1 MKLERIHIE
10 RFGAWQN
17 LDLPVDSE
25 GISVFYG
32 PNEAGK
38 STLMRFVRGVLYGFR
53 KDEAGRPASDDGSRP
68 WGGALQ
74 IRHDAESW
82 MIRRSGQGN
91 SRGLVTSWPVESE
104 HNTQSGQH
112 PRDGSELVSNLVSNV
127 SEAVYENI
135 FAIGLYE
142 LQELATLESKEVAEH
157 IYSLSLGL
165 DGQQLLELITRVRE
179 ARDELLDPV
188 SGTGKLAELYEHVA
202 KIDSQ
207 LDDETGVRRKHAQ
220 LCEEQERWEDSIVEF
235 KQRQQG
241 LEHQLNG
248 HEYMER
254 VHEPW
259 QKVRS
264 LEKKLNQLPN
274 LPDFPE
280 NGLSDL
286 QDIEQE
292 LSAVRGR
299 RNALLTE
306 ARQLVE
312 QRQQITV
319 DPNFHRYGPALQAF
333 VDQRNWIAEIQES
346 VDEANEQG
354 DQLRDQLTE
363 RLQQLGD
370 RWTEERLRAIDTT
383 HMAGNCLTTRAR
395 EFRELSGRSQKLR
408 DRYRKLS
415 KKFHRRQEKLT
426 EARSRYPG
434 ISIPQAIE
442 QMEVEL
448 TRLEDLSRL
457 RIRETELTQRRIGL
471 ANQLHRMQLHPAL
484 PQWVNAV
491 FVALGIAGLSLGMI
505 GILTGIMSNGFA
517 GLTYALLGA
526 FCTGTPF
533 ALKRHF
539 EGEVERKRLL
549 LEDEIREQELRI
561 KETHE
566 AVSCIAPAVARLSRE
581 RSVARSDDNVWGD
594 HKVESKSH
602 PLSQTQAAGLVSR
615 SPVVAESSSLTTRWQ
630 EDDGKLVTV
639 ASESIEE
646 MMARVS
652 GIHQANHNLP
662 SASMSTPHSIP
673 KTSYDVEPND
683 AEIDDQDGRTKP
695 REATR
700 PSWLSEADLLRQCL
714 ERLRELQLL
723 KKIDE
728 WVATTRPE
736 LVEMR
741 HHLRDVQ
748 RDFGVAR
755 QDWCSHL
762 LEQGLEETVEID
774 EAIWQ
779 RDQVGRAAMI
789 LQRIDDLREDTQVA
803 RRMLERFRKRVE
815 EFGHRLQQWK
825 VDYSDPVPVLDQ
837 WTEMLTRTAE
847 LNQQRRQFKREAR
860 QRRIEA
866 SRLRDRI
873 RRLEAQRDAILVRG
887 GAVSREEF
895 QDRATLLERRF
906 ELQELLNRA
915 KQELA
920 NVASGESTMAIV
932 ESDLEN
938 YDEEHNS
945 TCMATIR
952 NELDDLE
959 IDIEDAFENL
969 GRFKREI
976 ELLENDRTSAELRFE
991 RELQLS
997 ELNSLAEEWFALA
1010 WSVNTLEELRIEFE
1024 QSHQPPILARAKEY
1038 LSKLSG
1044 ERYDNIWTPLG
1055 ERTLCVD
1062 DADDN
1067 TLRIEHLSG
1076 GTREQLFLSI
1086 RLALIEHFSKQGIQ
1100 LPIVLDD
1107 ILVNFDEQR
1116 TRAAI
1121 EVLLRQ
1127 TGENQQILYFTCHQH
1142 LAEMFRQRGVS
1153 TVMLPDRRALSD
1165 ELKAG

>member
-25 GISVFYG
+25 GISVYYG

-53 KDEAGRPASDDGSRP
+53 RGESGRPANDDGTRP
-68 WGGALQ
+68 WGGSLQ
-74 IRHDAESW
+74 IRHDHESW
-82 MIRRSGQGN
+82 MIRRSGQ
-91 SRGLVTSWPVESE
+91 SDSTGLVTSWPVESE
-104 HNTQSGQH
+104 DGQQSDQASH
-112 PRDGSELVSNLVSNV
+112 DGSELVSNLVSDV
-127 SEAVYENI
+127 SESVYENI

-142 LQELATLESKEVAEH
+142 LQELATLESNEVAEH

-165 DGQQLLELITRVRE
+165 DGQQLLRLIEDVRQE
-179 ARDELLDPV
+179 CNELLNV
-188 SGTGKLAELYEHVA
+188 ETGRGKLADLDEEVA
-202 KIDSQ
+202 KIDVQ
-207 LDDETGVRRKHAQ
+207 LEQVTGLRRKHAQ
-220 LCEEQERWEDSIVEF
+220 LCGEQDRWEESIVEF

-241 LEHQLNG
+241 LEYQLHG
-248 HEYMER
+248 HEYMEQ

-259 QKVRS
+259 QKVHV
-264 LEKKLNQLPN
+264 LQKKLDQLPH
-274 LPDFPE
+274 LPDFPA

-286 QDIEQE
+286 HDIEQE
-292 LSAVRGR
+292 LGSIRGR

-306 ARQLVE
+306 ARQIVE
-312 QRQQITV
+312 QRKQIAV
-319 DPNFHRYGPALQAF
+319 DPLFHRYGPALQAF
-333 VDQRNWIAEIQES
+333 VDQRDWIAEVQGF
-346 VDEANEQG
+346 VDETDEKS
-354 DQLRDQLTE
+354 DELRDKLAE
-363 RLQQLGD
+363 RLQELGPE
-370 RWTEERLRAIDTT
+370 WTEERLRAIDTS
-383 HMAGNCLTTRAR
+383 HLAGNCLTNRAK
-395 EFRELSGRSQKLR
+395 EFRELSGRSQKMR

-426 EARSRYPG
+426 AAREEFPG
-434 ISIPQAIE
+434 VAIAQAIE
-442 QMEVEL
+442 QTKEEL

-471 ANQLHRMQLHPAL
+471 ANQLNRMQLHSAL

-491 FVALGIAGLSLGMI
+491 FIALGIAGLSLGMI
-505 GILTGIMSNGFA
+505 GILTGIMTNGFA

-539 EGEVERKRLL
+539 EGECERKKLL
-549 LEDEIREQELRI
+549 LEDEIREQKLRV
-561 KETHE
+561 KETRE
-566 AVSCIAPAVARLSRE
+566 AILCIAP
-581 RSVARSDDNVWGD
+581 SVAKLRREDSEE
-594 HKVESKSH
+594 ESVNEDSEESH
-602 PLSQTQAAGLVSR
+602 PLSQTQAAGLVAPQ
-615 SPVVAESSSLTTRWQ
+615 PVENETSSVRTEWQ
-630 EDDGKLVTV
+630 ESDGKVITV
-639 ASESIEE
+639 ADETESIAD

-652 GIHQANHNLP
+652 ASNLANSSDSIVPVSSAPVSQVSP
-662 SASMSTPHSIP
+662 SSDEAATTESTALVS
-673 KTSYDVEPND
+673 VE
-683 AEIDDQDGRTKP
+683 G
-695 REATR
+695 EAR

-714 ERLRELQLL
+714 ERLRELELAEQ
-723 KKIDE
+723 IEE
-728 WVATTRPE
+728 WVAKTRPE

-741 HHLRDVQ
+741 HSLRDVQ
-748 RDFGVAR
+748 RDYGTAR
-755 QDWCSHL
+755 QDWCSQL
-762 LEQGLEETVEID
+762 IEQGLEETVDID
-774 EAIWQ
+774 EAMWQ

-789 LQRIDDLREDTQVA
+789 LQRIDALDEDTQMS

-825 VDYSDPVPVLDQ
+825 VDYSEPVPVLDHWAQ
-837 WTEMLTRTAE
+837 ILTRVAE
-847 LNQQRRQFKREAR
+847 LNQQRRQCKREAR
-860 QRRIEA
+860 QRRLEA
-866 SRLRDRI
+866 SKYRDRI
-873 RRLEAQRDAILVRG
+873 RRLESQRDAILVRG

-895 QDRATLLERRF
+895 QDRASLLERRF
-906 ELQELLNRA
+906 ELEELLDRA

-920 NVASGESTMAIV
+920 TAASGESTMAIV

-938 YDEEHNS
+938 YDPDHNAK
-945 TCMATIR
+945 CIETIR
-952 NELDDLE
+952 SELDDLA

-976 ELLENDRTSAELRFE
+976 ELLENDRSGAELRFE
-991 RELQLS
+991 REQQLS
-997 ELNSLAEEWFALA
+997 ELTSLAEEWFALA
-1010 WSVNTLEELRIEFE
+1010 WSATALEELRVEFE

-1038 LSKLSG
+1038 LSRLSG
-1044 ERYDNIWTPLG
+1044 ERYDNIWTPMG

-1062 DADDN
+1062 DADGN

-1076 GTREQLFLSI
+1076 GTREQLFLAI
-1086 RLALIEHFSKQGIQ
+1086 RFAMIEHFSKLGVE

-1121 EVLLRQ
+1121 EELLRQ
-1127 TGENQQILYFTCHQH
+1127 TGDNQQILFFTCHQH

-1153 TVMLPDRRALSD
+1153 TVMLPDRRALND

>member
-25 GISVFYG
+25 GISVYYG

-53 KDEAGRPASDDGSRP
+53 KGESGRPASDDGTRP
-68 WGGALQ
+68 WGGSLQ
-74 IRHDAESW
+74 IRHDHESW
-82 MIRRSGQGN
+82 MIRRSGQGD
-91 SRGLVTSWPVESE
+91 STGLVTSWPVESE
-104 HNTQSGQH
+104 DGLSSDQASH
-112 PRDGSELVSNLVSNV
+112 DGSELVSNLVSDV
-127 SEAVYENI
+127 SESVYENI

-142 LQELATLESKEVAEH
+142 LQELATLETKEVAEH

-165 DGQQLLELITRVRE
+165 DGQQLLRLIEEVRQE
-179 ARDELLDPV
+179 CNELLSV
-188 SGTGKLAELYEHVA
+188 ETGRGKLAELYEEVA
-202 KIDSQ
+202 KIDAQ
-207 LDDETGVRRKHAQ
+207 LEQMTGQRRKHAQ
-220 LCEEQERWEDSIVEF
+220 LCEEQERWEESIVEF

-241 LEHQLNG
+241 LEHQLHG
-248 HEYMER
+248 HEYMEQ

-259 QKVRS
+259 KKVRV
-264 LEKKLNQLPN
+264 LQQKLDQLPN
-274 LPDFPE
+274 LPDFPA
-280 NGLSDL
+280 NGLTDL
-286 QDIEQE
+286 QSIEQE
-292 LSAVRGR
+292 LASIRGR

-312 QRQQITV
+312 QRKQIAI
-319 DPNFHRYGPALQAF
+319 DPLFHRYGPALQAF
-333 VDQRNWIAEIQES
+333 VDQRDWIAEVREF
-346 VDEANEQG
+346 VDETDEKSEE
-354 DQLRDQLTE
+354 LRDQLTE
-363 RLQQLGD
+363 RLQEIGTD
-370 RWTEERLRAIDTT
+370 WTEERLRAVDTS
-383 HMAGNCLTTRAR
+383 HLSGDCLTNRAKD
-395 EFRELSGRSQKLR
+395 FRELSGRSQKLR

-426 EARSRYPG
+426 AAREDFPG
-434 ISIPQAIE
+434 VTIAQAIAQTKE
-442 QMEVEL
+442 EL

-457 RIRETELTQRRIGL
+457 RIRESELTQRRIGL
-471 ANQLHRMQLHPAL
+471 ANQLNRLELHTAL

-491 FVALGIAGLSLGMI
+491 FFALGIAGLALGAI
-505 GILTGIMSNGFA
+505 GFVTGITTNGFMGMA
-517 GLTYALLGA
+517 YALLGA

-539 EGEVERKRLL
+539 EGEFERKKLL

-561 KETHE
+561 KETRE
-566 AVSCIAPAVARLSRE
+566 AISCIAP
-581 RSVARSDDNVWGD
+581 SVAKLRRPDSTDEVAEKNA
-594 HKVESKSH
+594 EQSH
-602 PLSQTQAAGLVSR
+602 PLSQTQAAGLVASQ
-615 SPVVAESSSLTTRWQ
+615 SVADESSSVQTEWQ
-630 EDDGKLVTV
+630 EEEDRVVTV
-639 ASESIEE
+639 SRETESIAD

-652 GIHQANHNLP
+652 ANNLANSLDSPAPVSPSPISQVSSQAD
-662 SASMSTPHSIP
+662 IE
-673 KTSYDVEPND
+673 TSGP
-683 AEIDDQDGRTKP
+683 IDSVSEG
-695 REATR
+695 AR

-714 ERLRELQLL
+714 ERLRELELL
-723 KKIDE
+723 EKIE
-728 WVATTRPE
+728 GWVEKTRPE

-741 HHLRDVQ
+741 HRLRDVQ
-748 RDFGVAR
+748 RDYGTAR
-755 QDWCSHL
+755 QDWCNHL
-762 LEQGLEETVEID
+762 VEQGLEETVEID
-774 EAIWQ
+774 EALWQ

-789 LQRIDDLREDTQVA
+789 LQRIDALDEDTQMS

-825 VDYSDPVPVLDQ
+825 VDYSDPVPVLDHWAQ
-837 WTEMLTRTAE
+837 ILTRIAE
-847 LNQQRRQFKREAR
+847 LNQQRRQCKREAR

-866 SRLRDRI
+866 SKFRDRI
-873 RRLEAQRDAILVRG
+873 RRLESQRDAILVRG

-895 QDRATLLERRF
+895 QDRASLLERRF
-906 ELQELLNRA
+906 ELVELLDRA

-920 NVASGESTMAIV
+920 AAASGETAMAIV

-938 YDEEHNS
+938 YDPEHNAK
-945 TCMATIR
+945 CIETIR
-952 NELDDLE
+952 SELDDLA

-976 ELLENDRTSAELRFE
+976 ELLENDRTGAELRFE
-991 RELQLS
+991 REQRLS
-997 ELNSLAEEWFALA
+997 ELTSLAEEWFALA
-1010 WSVNTLEELRIEFE
+1010 WSVTSLEDLRVEFE

-1038 LSKLSG
+1038 LSRLSG
-1044 ERYDNIWTPLG
+1044 ERYDNIWTPMG

-1062 DADDN
+1062 DADGN

-1076 GTREQLFLSI
+1076 GTREQLFLAI
-1086 RLALIEHFSKQGIQ
+1086 RFAMIEHFSNQGVQ

-1121 EVLLRQ
+1121 EELLRQ
-1127 TGENQQILYFTCHQH
+1127 TGDNQQILFFTCHQH

-1153 TVMLPDRRALSD
+1153 TVMLPDRRALND

>member
-25 GISVFYG
+25 GISVYYG

-53 KDEAGRPASDDGSRP
+53 KGESGRPANDDGTRP

-74 IRHDAESW
+74 VRHEHESW
-82 MIRRSGQGN
+82 MIRRSGHGDSQ
-91 SRGLVTSWPVESE
+91 GLVTSWPVESAE
-104 HNTQSGQH
+104 GSDSEKSSH
-112 PRDGSELVSNLVSNV
+112 DGAELVSNLVSDV
-127 SEAVYENI
+127 SESVYENI

-165 DGQQLLELITRVRE
+165 DGQQLLRLIEDVRQE
-179 ARDELLDPV
+179 RDALLDV
-188 SGTGKLAELYEHVA
+188 QSGEGKLADLYEQVA
-202 KIDSQ
+202 KIDAQ
-207 LDDETGVRRKHAQ
+207 LEQVTGQRRKHAQ
-220 LCEEQERWEDSIVEF
+220 LSEEQERWEESIVEF

-241 LEHQLNG
+241 LEHQLHG
-248 HEYMER
+248 HEYMEQ

-259 QKVRS
+259 QKVRG
-264 LEKKLNQLPN
+264 LEKKLDKLPN
-274 LPDFPE
+274 LPDFPA
-280 NGLSDL
+280 NGLTDL
-286 QDIEQE
+286 QNIEQE
-292 LSAVRGR
+292 LAAVRGR

-312 QRQQITV
+312 QRKQIAI
-319 DPNFHRYGPALQAF
+319 DPLFHRYGPALQAF
-333 VDQRNWIAEIQES
+333 VDQRDWIVEMQEF
-346 VDEANEQG
+346 VDETDEKS

-363 RLQQLGD
+363 RLQELGAD
-370 RWTEERLRAIDTT
+370 WTEERLRAVDTS
-383 HMAGNCLTTRAR
+383 HLAGNCLTTRAR
-395 EFRELSGRSQKLR
+395 EFRELSGRTQKMR
-408 DRYRKLS
+408 ERYRKLS
-415 KKFHRRQEKLT
+415 KKFHRRQERLT
-426 EARSRYPG
+426 EARTWHPG
-434 ISIPQAIE
+434 ISITQAIE
-442 QMEVEL
+442 QTKVEL

-457 RIRETELTQRRIGL
+457 RIRELELTQRRIGL
-471 ANQLHRMQLHPAL
+471 ANQLNRLQLHSAL
-484 PQWVNAV
+484 PQWVNAI
-491 FVALGIAGLSLGMI
+491 FIALGIAGLSLGLI
-505 GILTGIMSNGFA
+505 GILTGIMANGFA

-539 EGEVERKRLL
+539 EGEFARKKLL
-549 LEDEIREQELRI
+549 LDDEIREQKLRI
-561 KETHE
+561 KETRE
-566 AVSCIAPAVARLSRE
+566 AISCIAP
-581 RSVARSDDNVWGD
+581 SVAKLRREELDDENSHEERED
-594 HKVESKSH
+594 STAH
-602 PLSQTQAAGLVSR
+602 PLSQTQAAGLVASR
-615 SPVVAESSSLTTRWQ
+615 AAEQETSTVRTAWQ
-630 EDDGKLVTV
+630 ADDGKVITV
-639 ASESIEE
+639 AEETESIAE

-652 GIHQANHNLP
+652 AVNLANHDTSHVP
-662 SASMSTPHSIP
+662 VSAAPVRQVSKS
-673 KTSYDVEPND
+673 DN
-683 AEIDDQDGRTKP
+683 
-695 REATR
+695 EATSQAVADASHQGLR
-700 PSWLSEADLLRQCL
+700 PSWLSEADLLRQSL
-714 ERLRELQLL
+714 ERLRELELMEQ
-723 KKIDE
+723 IE
-728 WVATTRPE
+728 AWVTKTRPE

-748 RDFGVAR
+748 RDYGTAR

-762 LEQGLEETVEID
+762 IEQGLEETVEID
-774 EAIWQ
+774 QAMWQ
-779 RDQVGRAAMI
+779 RDHVGRAAMI
-789 LQRIDDLREDTQVA
+789 LQRIDDLDEDTQMS

-825 VDYSDPVPVLDQ
+825 VDYSDPIPVLDH
-837 WTEMLTRTAE
+837 WTDVLMRVAE
-847 LNQQRRQFKREAR
+847 LNLQRRKCKQDAR
-860 QRRIEA
+860 QRRLEA
-866 SRLRDRI
+866 SKFRDRI
-873 RRLEAQRDAILVRG
+873 RRLESQRDAILVRG

-895 QDRATLLERRF
+895 QDRASLLERRF
-906 ELQELLNRA
+906 ELEELLERARQELTTA
-915 KQELA
+915 
-920 NVASGESTMAIV
+920 ASGGGQMAIV

-938 YDEEHNS
+938 YDPAHNTS
-945 TCMATIR
+945 CIATIR
-952 NELDDLE
+952 SELDDLA

-976 ELLENDRTSAELRFE
+976 ELLENDRSGAELRFE
-991 RELQLS
+991 REQQLS
-997 ELNSLAEEWFALA
+997 ELTSLAEEWFALA
-1010 WSVNTLEELRIEFE
+1010 WSADSLEELRIEFE

-1038 LSKLSG
+1038 LCRLSG
-1044 ERYDNIWTPLG
+1044 ERYDNIWTPMG

-1086 RLALIEHFSKQGIQ
+1086 RLAMIEHFSSQGVE

-1121 EVLLRQ
+1121 EELLRQ
-1127 TGENQQILYFTCHQH
+1127 TGDNQQILFFTCHQH

-1153 TVMLPDRRALSD
+1153 TVMLPDRRALND

>member
-25 GISVFYG
+25 GISVYYG

-53 KDEAGRPASDDGSRP
+53 RGESGRPANDDGTRP

-74 IRHDAESW
+74 IRHDHESW
-82 MIRRSGQGN
+82 MIRRSGQGD
-91 SRGLVTSWPVESE
+91 STGLVTSWPVETEDGLPAEQAS
-104 HNTQSGQH
+104 H
-112 PRDGSELVSNLVSNV
+112 DGSELVSNLVSDV
-127 SEAVYENI
+127 SESVYENI

-165 DGQQLLELITRVRE
+165 DGKQLLQLIEDVRQE
-179 ARDELLDPV
+179 CSEILDIE
-188 SGTGKLAELYEHVA
+188 TGDGRLAELYEDVA
-202 KIDSQ
+202 KIDAQ
-207 LDDETGVRRKHAQ
+207 LEQVTGLRRKHAQ
-220 LCEEQERWEDSIVEF
+220 LCEEQSRWEESIVEF

-248 HEYMER
+248 HEYMEQ

-259 QKVRS
+259 QKVRV
-264 LEKKLNQLPN
+264 LQKKLDQLPH
-274 LPDFPE
+274 LPDFPA

-286 QDIEQE
+286 HTIEQE
-292 LSAVRGR
+292 LASIRGR

-312 QRQQITV
+312 QRKQIEI
-319 DPNFHRYGPALQAF
+319 DPLFHRYGPALQAF
-333 VDQRNWIAEIQES
+333 VDQRDWIAEVQEL
-346 VDEANEQG
+346 VDETDEKS
-354 DQLRDQLTE
+354 DKLRDQLTE
-363 RLQQLGD
+363 RLQEVGVD
-370 RWTEERLRAIDTT
+370 WTEERLRAVDTS
-383 HMAGNCLTTRAR
+383 HLAGNCLTNRAKD
-395 EFRELSGRSQKLR
+395 FRELSGRSQKLR

-426 EARSRYPG
+426 EARENFPG
-434 ISIPQAIE
+434 VTIAQAIE
-442 QMEVEL
+442 QTKVEL

-471 ANQLHRMQLHPAL
+471 ANQLNRLQLHSAL

-491 FVALGIAGLSLGMI
+491 FLALGIAGLSLGLI
-505 GILTGIMSNGFA
+505 GFITGVTANGFL

-539 EGEVERKRLL
+539 EGEFERKQLL
-549 LEDEIREQELRI
+549 LEDEIREQELRV
-561 KETHE
+561 KETRE
-566 AVSCIAPAVARLSRE
+566 AISCIAPAVAELRRE
-581 RSVARSDDNVWGD
+581 EW
-594 HKVESKSH
+594 VETTNEETAEQH
-602 PLSQTQAAGLVSR
+602 PLSQTQAAGLV
-615 SPVVAESSSLTTRWQ
+615 ASSTSADETSSVRTEWQ
-630 EDDGKLVTV
+630 EDDDKVVTV
-639 ASESIEE
+639 PGEPESIAD

-652 GIHQANHNLP
+652 AVNLAN
-662 SASMSTPHSIP
+662 SEASSVPVSPTPVNRVTLSEDQTRDAGNGE
-673 KTSYDVEPND
+673 TSNHEV
-683 AEIDDQDGRTKP
+683 
-695 REATR
+695 R
-700 PSWLSEADLLRQCL
+700 PSWLSEADLLRQTL
-714 ERLRELQLL
+714 ERLRELELL
-723 KKIDE
+723 EQIEE
-728 WVATTRPE
+728 WVAKTRPE

-741 HHLRDVQ
+741 HRLRDVQ
-748 RDFGVAR
+748 RDFGAAR

-762 LEQGLEETVEID
+762 VEQGLEETVDID
-774 EAIWQ
+774 EAIWH
-779 RDQVGRAAMI
+779 RDQVGRAAMV
-789 LQRIDDLREDTQVA
+789 LQRIDALDEDTQMS

-825 VDYSDPVPVLDQ
+825 IDYSDPVPVLDHWAQ
-837 WTEMLTRTAE
+837 VLTRISE
-847 LNQQRRQFKREAR
+847 LNQQRRQCKREAR
-860 QRRIEA
+860 QRRLEA
-866 SRLRDRI
+866 SKFRDRI
-873 RRLEAQRDAILVRG
+873 RRLESQRDAILVRG
-887 GAVSREEF
+887 GAVSRDEF
-895 QDRATLLERRF
+895 QDRASLLERRF
-906 ELQELLNRA
+906 ELEELLDRA
-915 KQELA
+915 KQELSDA
-920 NVASGESTMAIV
+920 ASGQSTMAIV

-938 YDEEHNS
+938 YDPEHNAS
-945 TCMATIR
+945 CIATIR
-952 NELDDLE
+952 SELDDLA

-976 ELLENDRTSAELRFE
+976 ELLENDRSGAELRFE
-991 RELQLS
+991 RQQQLS
-997 ELNSLAEEWFALA
+997 ELTSLAEEWFALA
-1010 WSVNTLEELRIEFE
+1010 WSVNSLEELRIEFE

-1038 LSKLSG
+1038 LSRLSG
-1044 ERYDNIWTPLG
+1044 ERYDNIWTPMG

-1062 DADDN
+1062 DADGN

-1076 GTREQLFLSI
+1076 GTREQLFLAI
-1086 RLALIEHFSKQGIQ
+1086 RFAMIEHFSNLGVE

-1121 EVLLRQ
+1121 EELMRQ
-1127 TGENQQILYFTCHQH
+1127 TGDNQQVLFFTCHQH

-1153 TVMLPDRRALSD
+1153 TVMLPDRRALND

>member
-25 GISVFYG
+25 GISVYYG

-53 KDEAGRPASDDGSRP
+53 RGESGRPTDDDGTRP
-68 WGGALQ
+68 WGGAIQ
-74 IRHDAESW
+74 IRHDHESW
-82 MIRRSGQGN
+82 MIRRSGQGD
-91 SRGLVTSWPVESE
+91 STGLVTSWPVETEDGLQSE
-104 HNTQSGQH
+104 QASH
-112 PRDGSELVSNLVSNV
+112 DGSELVSNLVSDV
-127 SEAVYENI
+127 SESVYENI

-165 DGQQLLELITRVRE
+165 DGQQLLQLIEDVRQE
-179 ARDELLDPV
+179 CSEILDV
-188 SGTGKLAELYEHVA
+188 ETGEGRLADLYEDVA
-202 KIDSQ
+202 KIDAQ
-207 LDDETGVRRKHAQ
+207 LEQVTGLRRKHAQ
-220 LCEEQERWEDSIVEF
+220 LCEEQSRWEESIVEF

-248 HEYMER
+248 HEYMEQ

-259 QKVRS
+259 EKVRV
-264 LEKKLNQLPN
+264 LQKKLNQLPH
-274 LPDFPE
+274 LPDFPA

-286 QDIEQE
+286 HTIEQE
-292 LSAVRGR
+292 LASIRGR

-312 QRQQITV
+312 QRKQIEI
-319 DPNFHRYGPALQAF
+319 DPLFHRYGPALQAF
-333 VDQRNWIAEIQES
+333 VDQRDWIAEVQEF
-346 VDEANEQG
+346 VDET
-354 DQLRDQLTE
+354 DKKSDKLRDQLTE
-363 RLQQLGD
+363 RLQEIGTD
-370 RWTEERLRAIDTT
+370 WTEERLRAVDTS
-383 HMAGNCLTTRAR
+383 HLAGDCLTNRAK

-426 EARSRYPG
+426 EARENFPG
-434 ISIPQAIE
+434 VTIAQAIE
-442 QMEVEL
+442 QTKVEL

-471 ANQLHRMQLHPAL
+471 ANQLNRLQLHSAL

-491 FVALGIAGLSLGMI
+491 FLALGIAGLSLGLI
-505 GILTGIMSNGFA
+505 GFTTGISTNGFL

-539 EGEVERKRLL
+539 EGEFERKKLL
-549 LEDEIREQELRI
+549 LEDEIREQELRV
-561 KETHE
+561 KETRE
-566 AVSCIAPAVARLSRE
+566 AISCIAPAVAELRRE
-581 RSVARSDDNVWGD
+581 ER
-594 HKVESKSH
+594 VETTDEEIAEQH
-602 PLSQTQAAGLVSR
+602 PLSQTQAAGLV
-615 SPVVAESSSLTTRWQ
+615 ASSTSADETSSVRTEWQ
-630 EDDGKLVTV
+630 EDDDKVVTV
-639 ASESIEE
+639 PGEPESIAD

-652 GIHQANHNLP
+652 AVNLAN
-662 SASMSTPHSIP
+662 SE
-673 KTSYDVEPND
+673 TSSVPVSPAPVNRVTLSEDQTRD
-683 AEIDDQDGRTKP
+683 AGNGESNH
-695 REATR
+695 EVR
-700 PSWLSEADLLRQCL
+700 PSWLSEADLLRQTL
-714 ERLRELQLL
+714 ERLRELELL
-723 KKIDE
+723 EQIEE
-728 WVATTRPE
+728 WVAKTRPE

-741 HHLRDVQ
+741 HRLRDVQ
-748 RDFGVAR
+748 RDFGAAR

-762 LEQGLEETVEID
+762 VEQGLEETVDID
-774 EAIWQ
+774 EAIWH
-779 RDQVGRAAMI
+779 RDQVGRAAMV
-789 LQRIDDLREDTQVA
+789 LQRIDALDEDTQMS

-825 VDYSDPVPVLDQ
+825 VDYSDPVPVLDHWAQ
-837 WTEMLTRTAE
+837 VLTRISE
-847 LNQQRRQFKREAR
+847 LNQQRRQCKRESR
-860 QRRIEA
+860 QRRLEA
-866 SRLRDRI
+866 SKFRDRI
-873 RRLEAQRDAILVRG
+873 RRLESQRDAILVRG
-887 GAVSREEF
+887 GAVSRDEF
-895 QDRATLLERRF
+895 QDRASLLERRF
-906 ELQELLNRA
+906 ELEELLDRA
-915 KQELA
+915 KQELSDA
-920 NVASGESTMAIV
+920 ASGQSTMAIV

-938 YDEEHNS
+938 YDPEHNAS
-945 TCMATIR
+945 CIATIR
-952 NELDDLE
+952 SELDDLA

-976 ELLENDRTSAELRFE
+976 ELLENDRSGAELRFE
-991 RELQLS
+991 REQQLS
-997 ELNSLAEEWFALA
+997 ELTSLAEEWFALA
-1010 WSVNTLEELRIEFE
+1010 WSVNSLEELRIEFE

-1038 LSKLSG
+1038 LSRLSG
-1044 ERYDNIWTPLG
+1044 ERYDNIWTPMG

-1062 DADDN
+1062 SADGN

-1076 GTREQLFLSI
+1076 GTREQLFLAI
-1086 RLALIEHFSKQGIQ
+1086 RLAMIEHFSNQGVE

-1121 EVLLRQ
+1121 EELMRQ
-1127 TGENQQILYFTCHQH
+1127 TGDNQQVLFFTCHQH

-1153 TVMLPDRRALSD
+1153 TVMLPDRRALND

>member
-25 GISVFYG
+25 GISVYYG

-53 KDEAGRPASDDGSRP
+53 QGESVRPANDDGTRP
-68 WGGALQ
+68 WGGTLQ
-74 IRHDAESW
+74 VRHDHESW
-82 MIRRSGQGN
+82 MIRRAGQGN
-91 SRGLVTSWPVESE
+91 SRGLVTSWPVETDGSSRSDE
-104 HNTQSGQH
+104 TSH
-112 PRDGSELVSNLVSNV
+112 DGSELVENLVSGV
-127 SEAVYENI
+127 SESVYENI

-165 DGQQLLELITRVRE
+165 DGQQLLQLIEDVRQE
-179 ARDELLDPV
+179 CNELLNV
-188 SGTGKLAELYEHVA
+188 ETGKGKLAELHERVE
-202 KIDSQ
+202 KIEAQ
-207 LDDETGVRRKHAQ
+207 LEQTTGQRRKHAQ
-220 LCEEQERWEDSIVEF
+220 LCEEQERWEESIVEF

-241 LEHQLNG
+241 LEHQLHG
-248 HEYMER
+248 HEYMEQ

-259 QKVRS
+259 KKVRV
-264 LEKKLNQLPN
+264 LQKKLEQLPN
-274 LPDFPE
+274 LPDFPA

-286 QDIEQE
+286 QNIEQE
-292 LSAVRGR
+292 LASVRGR

-312 QRQQITV
+312 QRNEISI
-319 DPNFHRYGPALQAF
+319 DPLFHRYGPALQAF
-333 VDQRNWIAEIQES
+333 VDQRDWIAEVQEF
-346 VDEANEQG
+346 VDETDEKS
-354 DQLRDQLTE
+354 DQLRDKLTE
-363 RLQQLGD
+363 RLEEIGPD
-370 RWTEERLRAIDTT
+370 WTEERLRAVDTSHLT
-383 HMAGNCLTTRAR
+383 GNCLTTRAK
-395 EFRELSGRSQKLR
+395 EFRELSSRSQQMR

-426 EARSRYPG
+426 EARESFPG
-434 ISIPQAIE
+434 VTITQAI
-442 QMEVEL
+442 QQTKIEL

-471 ANQLHRMQLHPAL
+471 ANQLNRLQLHSAL

-491 FVALGIAGLSLGMI
+491 FIALGVAGLALGLI

-526 FCTGTPF
+526 FCVGTPF

-539 EGEVERKRLL
+539 EGEFERKKLL
-549 LEDEIREQELRI
+549 LEDEIREQQLRI
-561 KETHE
+561 KETRE
-566 AVSCIAPAVARLSRE
+566 AISCIAP
-581 RSVARSDDNVWGD
+581 SVAKLRRPVQTEASLAKN
-594 HKVESKSH
+594 SSLSH
-602 PLSQTQAAGLVSR
+602 PLAQTQAAGLVS
-615 SPVVAESSSLTTRWQ
+615 SKSAADETSSAQTEWQ
-630 EDDGKLVTV
+630 EDEDRFVTV
-639 ASESIEE
+639 PGETESIAD

-652 GIHQANHNLP
+652 AANLANSSDSTVP
-662 SASMSTPHSIP
+662 VSSTPVSRVSRTADKSAIEDAAAAA
-673 KTSYDVEPND
+673 SVED
-683 AEIDDQDGRTKP
+683 
-695 REATR
+695 EAR

-714 ERLRELQLL
+714 ERLRELELL
-723 KKIDE
+723 ERIEE
-728 WVATTRPE
+728 WVAKIRPE

-741 HHLRDVQ
+741 HRLRDVQ
-748 RDFGVAR
+748 RDYGAAR
-755 QDWCSHL
+755 QDWCTHL
-762 LEQGLEETVEID
+762 IEQGLEETVDID
-774 EAIWQ
+774 KAIWQ

-789 LQRIDDLREDTQVA
+789 LQRADALDEDTQLS

-825 VDYSDPVPVLDQ
+825 VYYSDPVPVLDHWAQ
-837 WTEMLTRTAE
+837 ILTRVAE
-847 LNQQRRQFKREAR
+847 LNQQRRQCKREAR
-860 QRRIEA
+860 QRRLEA
-866 SRLRDRI
+866 SKFRDRI
-873 RRLEAQRDAILVRG
+873 RRLESQRDAILVRG

-895 QDRATLLERRF
+895 QDRASLLERRF
-906 ELQELLNRA
+906 ELEELLDRA
-915 KQELA
+915 QQELA
-920 NVASGESTMAIV
+920 TAASGESTMAIV

-938 YDEEHNS
+938 YDPEHNAK
-945 TCMATIR
+945 CIETILS
-952 NELDDLE
+952 ELDDLE

-976 ELLENDRTSAELRFE
+976 ELIENDKTGAELRFE
-991 RELQLS
+991 REQLLS
-997 ELNSLAEEWFALA
+997 ELTSQAEEWFALA
-1010 WSVNTLEELRIEFE
+1010 WSVNSLEELRVEFE

-1038 LSKLSG
+1038 LSRLSG
-1044 ERYDNIWTPLG
+1044 ERYDNIWTPMG

-1062 DADDN
+1062 DADGN

-1076 GTREQLFLSI
+1076 GTREQLFLAI
-1086 RLALIEHFSKQGIQ
+1086 RFAMIEHFSNEGVE

-1121 EVLLRQ
+1121 EELLRQ
-1127 TGENQQILYFTCHQH
+1127 TGDNQQILFFTCHQH

-1153 TVMLPDRRALSD
+1153 TVMLPDRRALND

>member
-17 LDLPVDSE
+17 LELPVDSE
-25 GISVFYG
+25 GISVYYG

-53 KDEAGRPASDDGSRP
+53 KGESGRPAKDDGTRP

-82 MIRRSGQGN
+82 MIRRSGQGD
-91 SRGLVTSWPVESE
+91 SRGLVTSWSIEEEAEAHAGES
-104 HNTQSGQH
+104 S
-112 PRDGSELVSNLVSNV
+112 RDGSKLVSNLVSDV
-127 SEAVYENI
+127 SESVYENI

-165 DGQQLLELITRVRE
+165 DGQQLLELIEQVRE
-179 ARDELLDPV
+179 ECNDLLDV
-188 SGTGKLAELYEHVA
+188 ETGKGKLAELYDRVA
-202 KIDSQ
+202 EIDARLEQ
-207 LDDETGVRRKHAQ
+207 KTGVRRKYDQ
-220 LCEEQERWEDSIVEF
+220 LCDEQERWEEAIVEF

-241 LEHQLNG
+241 LEHQLHG
-248 HEYMER
+248 HEYMEQ

-259 QKVRS
+259 KQVRV
-264 LEKKLNQLPN
+264 LENKLNQLPN
-274 LPDFPE
+274 LPDFPA
-280 NGLSDL
+280 NGLTDL
-286 QDIEQE
+286 QNIEEE
-292 LSAVRGR
+292 LASVRGR

-312 QRQQITV
+312 QRQQIAI
-319 DPNFHRYGPALQAF
+319 DPLFHRYGPALQAF
-333 VDQRNWIAEIQES
+333 VDQKDWIAEMQGF
-346 VDEANEQG
+346 VDETDEKS
-354 DQLRDQLTE
+354 DSLRDQLKE
-363 RLQQLGD
+363 RLLELGEG
-370 RWTEERLRAIDTT
+370 WTEERLRAVDTS
-383 HMAGNCLTTRAR
+383 HLAGNCLTSRAR
-395 EFRELSGRSQKLR
+395 EFRELSGRSQKMR

-415 KKFHRRQEKLT
+415 RKFHRRQEKLT
-426 EARSRYPG
+426 AARSRYPG
-434 ISIPQAIE
+434 ISIVEAIR
-442 QMEVEL
+442 QTKVEL
-448 TRLEDLSRL
+448 SRLEDLSRL

-471 ANQLHRMQLHPAL
+471 ANQLNRLQLHSAL

-491 FVALGIAGLSLGMI
+491 FVALGIAGLSLGVI

-539 EGEVERKRLL
+539 EGEFERKKLL
-549 LEDEIREQELRI
+549 LEDEIREQGLRI
-561 KETHE
+561 KEARE
-566 AVSCIAPAVARLSRE
+566 AISCIAPAVARLRRE
-581 RSVARSDDNVWGD
+581 KSEA
-594 HKVESKSH
+594 EPASKQRVTSQTH
-602 PLSQTQAAGLVSR
+602 SLSQTQAAGLVAAQAAA
-615 SPVVAESSSLTTRWQ
+615 PETSSVKTEWQ
-630 EDDGKLVTV
+630 ADDGKVVTV
-639 ASESIEE
+639 SRETESIEQ

-652 GIHQANHNLP
+652 AINLANSVS
-662 SASMSTPHSIP
+662 SAGPVSVTQVNTVRSSEDEAVSQTST
-673 KTSYDVEPND
+673 
-683 AEIDDQDGRTKP
+683 
-695 REATR
+695 EARHENPR

-714 ERLRELQLL
+714 ERLRDLELLE
-723 KKIDE
+723 KIE
-728 WVATTRPE
+728 VWVAKTRPE
-736 LVEMR
+736 QVELR
-741 HHLRDVQ
+741 HRLRDVQ
-748 RDFGVAR
+748 RDYGTAR

-762 LEQGLEETVEID
+762 VEQGLEETVEID

-779 RDQVGRAAMI
+779 RDQVGRAALT
-789 LQRIDDLREDTQVA
+789 LQRIDDLDEDTQMS

-825 VDYSDPVPVLDQ
+825 VDYSDPVPVLDH
-837 WTEMLTRTAE
+837 WAHILTRVSE
-847 LNQQRRQFKREAR
+847 LNQQRRQLKRDAR

-866 SRLRDRI
+866 TKFRDRI
-873 RRLEAQRDAILVRG
+873 RRLESQRDAILVRG

-895 QDRATLLERRF
+895 QERASLLERRF
-906 ELQELLNRA
+906 ELQELLHRA
-915 KQELA
+915 KQELSA
-920 NVASGESTMAIV
+920 VASGESTMAIV

-938 YDEEHNS
+938 YDPENNTKCIE
-945 TCMATIR
+945 TIR
-952 NELDDLE
+952 SELDDLA

-976 ELLENDRTSAELRFE
+976 ELLENDRSGAELRFE
-991 RELQLS
+991 RERQLS
-997 ELNSLAEEWFALA
+997 ELTSHAEEWFALA
-1010 WSVNTLEELRIEFE
+1010 WSMNTLEELRIEFE

-1038 LSKLSG
+1038 LSRLSG
-1044 ERYDNIWTPLG
+1044 ERYDNIWTPMG

-1062 DADDN
+1062 DADGS

-1076 GTREQLFLSI
+1076 GTREQLFLAI
-1086 RLALIEHFSKQGIQ
+1086 RLAMIEHFTQQGVE

-1121 EVLLRQ
+1121 EELLRQ
-1127 TGENQQILYFTCHQH
+1127 TSENQQILFFTCHQH

-1153 TVMLPDRRALSD
+1153 TVMLPDRRALND

>member
-17 LDLPVDSE
+17 LELPVDSE
-25 GISVFYG
+25 GISVYYG

-38 STLMRFVRGVLYGFR
+38 STLMRFVRGVLYGFS
-53 KDEAGRPASDDGSRP
+53 KGESGRPANDDGTRP

-74 IRHDAESW
+74 IRHDHESW
-82 MIRRSGQGN
+82 MIRRSGQGD
-91 SRGLVTSWPVESE
+91 STGLVTSWPVES
-104 HNTQSGQH
+104 HDGSRIGKTS
-112 PRDGSELVSNLVSNV
+112 PDGSELVSNLVSDV

-165 DGQQLLELITRVRE
+165 DGQQLLRLIADVRQE
-179 ARDELLDPV
+179 CSEILDV
-188 SGTGKLAELYEHVA
+188 ETGEGKLAELYEEVTR
-202 KIDSQ
+202 IDAQ
-207 LDDETGVRRKHAQ
+207 LEQVTGLRRKHTQ
-220 LCEEQERWEDSIVEF
+220 LCEEQERWEESIVEF

-248 HEYMER
+248 HEYMEQ

-259 QKVRS
+259 QKVRV
-264 LEKKLNQLPN
+264 LQKKLDKLPD
-274 LPDFPE
+274 LPDFPA

-286 QDIEQE
+286 QNIEQE
-292 LSAVRGR
+292 LASIRGR

-312 QRQQITV
+312 QRKQIEI
-319 DPNFHRYGPALQAF
+319 DPLFHRYGPALQAF
-333 VDQRNWIAEIQES
+333 VDQRDWIAEVQEF
-346 VDEANEQG
+346 VDETDEKG
-354 DQLRDQLTE
+354 DELRDQLAV
-363 RLQQLGD
+363 RLQELGND
-370 RWTEERLRAIDTT
+370 WTEERLRAVDTSHLT
-383 HMAGNCLTTRAR
+383 GNCLTNRAK
-395 EFRELSGRSQKLR
+395 EFRELSVRSQKMR

-426 EARSRYPG
+426 EARSNYHGRTVT
-434 ISIPQAIE
+434 QAIE
-442 QMEVEL
+442 QTKVEL

-471 ANQLHRMQLHPAL
+471 ANQLNRLQLHTAL

-491 FVALGIAGLSLGMI
+491 FIALGIAGLSLGGI

-517 GLTYALLGA
+517 GITYALLGA
-526 FCTGTPF
+526 FCVGTPF

-539 EGEVERKRLL
+539 EGEFERKKLL
-549 LEDEIREQELRI
+549 LEDEIREQELRVR
-561 KETHE
+561 ETRE
-566 AVSCIAPAVARLSRE
+566 AISCIAPAVAQLRRE
-581 RSVARSDDNVWGD
+581 ESDDEAVVKGTT
-594 HKVESKSH
+594 ETH
-602 PLSQTQAAGLVSR
+602 PLSQTQAAGLIS
-615 SPVVAESSSLTTRWQ
+615 SPTTNNETSSVKTAWQ
-630 EDDGKLVTV
+630 EDDGKVVTV
-639 ASESIEE
+639 PGETESIAD

-652 GIHQANHNLP
+652 AVNLANSQGTDVPVSATPMKQVTPSGDGSGRSNL
-662 SASMSTPHSIP
+662 AETQ
-673 KTSYDVEPND
+673 VEN
-683 AEIDDQDGRTKP
+683 AQ
-695 REATR
+695 
-700 PSWLSEADLLRQCL
+700 PSWLSEADLLRQTL
-714 ERLRELQLL
+714 ERLRELELL
-723 KKIDE
+723 EKIE
-728 WVATTRPE
+728 KWVEKSRPE

-741 HHLRDVQ
+741 HRLRDIQ
-748 RDFGVAR
+748 RDYGTAR

-762 LEQGLEETVEID
+762 IEQGLEETVDID
-774 EAIWQ
+774 KAIWQ
-779 RDQVGRAAMI
+779 RDQVGRAAMM
-789 LQRIDDLREDTQVA
+789 LQRIDALDEDTQMS

-825 VDYSDPVPVLDQ
+825 VDYSDPVTVLDH
-837 WTEMLTRTAE
+837 WTQVLTQVAE
-847 LNQQRRQFKREAR
+847 LNHQRRQCKREAR
-860 QRRIEA
+860 QRRLEA
-866 SRLRDRI
+866 AKFRDRI
-873 RRLEAQRDAILVRG
+873 RRLESQRDAILVRG

-895 QDRATLLERRF
+895 QDRASLLERRF
-906 ELQELLNRA
+906 ELQELLDRA

-920 NVASGESTMAIV
+920 TVASGQSTMAIV

-938 YDEEHNS
+938 YDPEHNAS
-945 TCMATIR
+945 CVVTIR
-952 NELDDLE
+952 SELDDLA

-976 ELLENDRTSAELRFE
+976 ELLENDRSGAELRFE
-991 RELQLS
+991 REQQLS
-997 ELNSLAEEWFALA
+997 ELIALAEEWFALA
-1010 WSVNTLEELRIEFE
+1010 WSVNSLEELRIEFE

-1038 LSKLSG
+1038 LSRLSG
-1044 ERYDNIWTPLG
+1044 ERYDNIWTPMG

-1062 DADDN
+1062 DADGN

-1076 GTREQLFLSI
+1076 GTREQLFLAI
-1086 RLALIEHFSKQGIQ
+1086 RLAMIEHFSSLGVE

-1121 EVLLRQ
+1121 EELLRQ
-1127 TGENQQILYFTCHQH
+1127 TGDNQQILFFTCHQH

-1153 TVMLPDRRALSD
+1153 TVMLPDRRALND